1 VARNFVPLA
10 LDTYFRGNSHE
21 LAFCQ
26 KIGAGGNHL
35 VVATAGGDSLGKGQ
49 LKLCKKDL
57 QGPLANYGRLP
68 KEQRTPPLEDP
79 AEATPPKRPVP
90 QPPPGGL
97 IIRGYCSF
105 LRRNAKGTND
115 RSREYYY
122 KENPD
127 RWAAETQ
134 SDLLWLTESEWKSL
148 IPANPKLGDRSDVAR
163 AIQKRFYSTIAID
176 YMDGSV
182 NSLPARDATM
192 TLTVQ
197 HADGKTILLRL
208 DGYARLGKE
217 FDDDLRSQPNSRGSE
232 VRVLGTIAYD
242 RSKGAITRF
251 DVVGVGQAWGNRMNY
266 LKREIRLGQ
275 YPWMYGIACELV
287 TGDSPQDRIPP
298 YNLLHYNSTGPYFD
312 AVIPENVR

>member
-1 VARNFVPLA
+1 VSRNFVPLA
-10 LDTYFRGNSHE
+10 LDTYFRGNSQE

-35 VVATAGGDSLGKGQ
+35 VVATAGGVALGNGQ
-49 LKLCKKDL
+49 LKLRAKDL
-57 QGPLANYGRLP
+57 RGPLSDYRYLP
-68 KEQRTPPLEDP
+68 KEQRTPPLEHP
-79 AEATPPKRPVP
+79 AQATPPTRPVP

-97 IIRGYCSF
+97 IVRGYCSF
-105 LRRNAKGTND
+105 LRRDGKGTTYHA
-115 RSREYYY
+115 SEYYY
-122 KENPD
+122 RENPD

-134 SDLLWLTESEWKSL
+134 SDLLWLTEPEWKSL
-148 IPANPKLGDRSDVAR
+148 IPAISNVGDRSDVAR

-182 NSLPARDATM
+182 NSLPTRDATM

-197 HADGKTILLRL
+197 YADDKSVLLRL

-217 FDDDLRSQPNSRGSE
+217 LDNDLRSQSNSRGSE
-232 VRVLGTIAYD
+232 IRALGYIGYD
-242 RSKGAITRF
+242 RGKKAITRF
-251 DVVGVGQAWGNRMNY
+251 DVVGVGEAWGNKMNY
-266 LKREIRLGQ
+266 LKREIRLNQ

-287 TGDSPQDRIPP
+287 TGNSPQDCIPP

-312 AVIPENVR
+312 EP

>member
-1 VARNFVPLA
+1 MPLA
-10 LDTYFRGNSHE
+10 LDTYFRGNSQE

-26 KIGAGGNHL
+26 KIGAGGNHV
-35 VVATAGGDSLGKGQ
+35 VVATAGGESIGKGQ
-49 LKLCKKDL
+49 LKLCSKDL
-57 QGPLANYGRLP
+57 QRPLADYRRLP
-68 KEQRTPPLEDP
+68 QEQRTPPLEDP
-79 AEATPPKRPVP
+79 VLATPPKRLVP

-97 IIRGYCSF
+97 IVRGYCTF
-105 LRRNAKGTND
+105 LRRDAKGTNYH
-115 RSREYYY
+115 STEYYY
-122 KENPD
+122 RENPD

-148 IPANPKLGDRSDVAR
+148 IPPNPKAGDRNDVAR

-182 NSLPARDATM
+182 NALPVRDANM

-197 HADGKTILLRL
+197 HADDKTVLLRL

-217 FDDDLRSQPNSRGSE
+217 LDDDLRSQPNNRGSE
-232 VRVLGTIAYD
+232 IRMLGYVDCD
-242 RSKGAITRF
+242 RSKHAITRF
-251 DVVGVGQAWGNRMNY
+251 DVVGVGQAWGNKMNY
-266 LKREIRLGQ
+266 LKREIRLNQ

-287 TGDSPQDRIPP
+287 TGNSPQDRIPP

-312 AVIPENVR
+312 TPKE